1 MVPAG
6 TGQRTLGQIRTPH
19 RQRSQRQ
26 FHLRV
31 LAGARRATGGRSRQR
46 IDLRIEAEGI
56 ATGNPQQ
63 VAHMPHALGEHRH
76 ALGQV
81 GDAGAQLVGLEGMRR
96 IFLAQRGLPEH
107 VVAHAIGA
115 TDAQLRNHVQA
126 QRGGDPQPIA
136 RTGLQFRKHLVGAL
150 QRLQRECALAQME
163 VRQRFTQQA
172 LAAQAGRRLA
182 VHRQLCKTV
191 QRGAQPALAQHQP
204 GGVAA

>member
-19 RQRSQRQ
+19 RQRSQCQ

-31 LAGARRATGGRSRQR
+31 LAGARRATGGRSRQC
-46 IDLRIEAEGI
+46 IDLRIETEGI

-76 ALGQV
+76 ALGQI

-107 VVAHAIGA
+107 VVAHAIERRMRSCA
-115 TDAQLRNHVQA
+115 IMSRRSAVAIRSQSLAPVSSSESTSL
-126 QRGGDPQPIA
+126 A
-136 RTGLQFRKHLVGAL
+136 RSSVCSASVLWPR
-150 QRLQRECALAQME
+150 
-163 VRQRFTQQA
+163 
-172 LAAQAGRRLA
+172 
-182 VHRQLCKTV
+182 
-191 QRGAQPALAQHQP
+191 
-204 GGVAA
+204 